1 MPLYE
6 YQCSKCGK
14 TFEALEK
21 FSDAALTVH
30 EGCGGQVERLI
41 STSAFQ
47 FKGSGWYVNDYAKAK
62 SGEASSK
69 SESVDAKASEGKTSE
84 AKPGE
89 SKSDGKPSGSETK
102 TESKPA
108 ATTSTK
114 SD

>member
-14 TFEALEK
+14 IFERIQK
-21 FSDAALTVH
+21 FSDAALKVH
-30 EGCGGQVERLI
+30 EGCGGEVERLV

-69 SESVDAKASEGKTSE
+69 SESSDGKASDG
-84 AKPGE
+84 KPGE
-89 SKSDGKPSGSETK
+89 SKSDGKPPASEAK

-108 ATTSTK
+108 APASTK
-114 SD
+114 SE